1 MGQNN
6 PDLDQKLDSQK
17 RQLCRH
23 ILFSI
28 GYMLLWE
35 KIFWQ
40 SNWNQIWLVKASC
53 SSDKLPSWT
62 LIIKYKRNLI
72 FGFQKLIFAK
82 TFRRKSFCK
91 MILRNER
98 NQPNFMMS
106 YNHSR
111 QYYDLYGNNG
121 CGKIKHC
128 IWLKKTKQSL
138 ILQKSKYKL
147 CKIIFFAKFGWRCF
161 CRSKNSNSAKL
172 FCQKILLMFAYFW
185 TIKAS
190 KKPA

>member
-23 ILFSI
+23 ILFTI

-91 MILRNER
+91 IILRNER
-98 NQPNFMMS
+98 NPPNFMVS
-106 YNHSR
+106 HH
-111 QYYDLYGNNG
+111 GF
-121 CGKIKHC
+121 CKIKHC
-128 IWLKKTKQSL
+128 ILLKKTKQSL

-147 CKIIFFAKFGWRCF
+147 CKK
-161 CRSKNSNSAKL
+161 
-172 FCQKILLMFAYFW
+172 
-185 TIKAS
+185 
-190 KKPA
+190 